1 MLVLIWACRVRGD
14 PAGEERPGG
23 GPAAGAA
30 RRDFWGLL
38 VSKVV
43 RGLKGPTGWSEG
55 KDWALATRLAGP
67 PFSAGLKEELG
78 CRKKQKE
85 MLAVR
90 ALGAPF
96 PGTGG
101 DRCDLWTSVGSGR
114 ASDEYGRVPQAKIF
128 KWNCNQ
134 TIVLLE
140 KPTSSVPR

>member
-55 KDWALATRLAGP
+55 KDWALATRLGGP

-85 MLAVR
+85 RLAVR

-101 DRCDLWTSVGSGR
+101 DRCDLWTSVRSGR

-140 KPTSSVPR
+140 KPTPSVPR